1 MSAPDV
7 GTIISSV
14 FSVGGA
20 GALLAYWRDRR
31 VAKAKGTVATAT
43 VDVEVDTSR
52 LGLIERQMSA
62 LEKSFDTE
70 RKSLLQT
77 IKHLQADLELEQAES
92 AKKDEKIANL
102 SRQVD
107 EIQIALDQVKAELAS
122 TKPPKPDTGS

>member
-1 MSAPDV
+1 VSAPDV

-31 VAKAKGTVATAT
+31 VAKAKGSVATAT

-52 LGLIERQMSA
+52 LGLIERQMQA

-77 IKHLQADLELEQAES
+77 INHLQADLELEQAES
-92 AKKDEKIANL
+92 AKKDEKITRL
-102 SRQVD
+102 SQQVE
-107 EIQIALDQVKAELAS
+107 EIQRALNQVKAELADR
-122 TKPPKPDTGS
+122 KPPTTGS

>member
-31 VAKAKGTVATAT
+31 VAKAKGNVATAT
-43 VDVEVDTSR
+43 VDIEVDTSR
-52 LGLIERQMSA
+52 LGLIERQMHA

-77 IKHLQADLELEQAES
+77 INHLQADLELEQAES
-92 AKKDEKIANL
+92 AKKDEKIARL
-102 SRQVD
+102 SQQVE
-107 EIQIALDQVKAELAS
+107 EIQRALNQVKAELADR
-122 TKPPKPDTGS
+122 KPPTTGS

>member
-31 VAKAKGTVATAT
+31 VAKAKGSVATAT

-52 LGLIERQMSA
+52 LGLIERQMQA

-77 IKHLQADLELEQAES
+77 INHLQADLELEQAES
-92 AKKDEKIANL
+92 AKKDEKISRL
-102 SRQVD
+102 SQQVE
-107 EIQIALDQVKAELAS
+107 EIQRALNQVKAELADRN
-122 TKPPKPDTGS
+122 PPTTGS